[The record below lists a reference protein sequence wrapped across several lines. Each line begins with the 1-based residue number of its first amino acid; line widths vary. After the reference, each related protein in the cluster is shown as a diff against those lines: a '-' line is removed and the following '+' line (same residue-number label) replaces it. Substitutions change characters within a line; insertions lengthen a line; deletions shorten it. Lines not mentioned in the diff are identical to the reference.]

1 MKKSKDIY
9 PYRMKNIRQPG
20 KKRVDSVKGTKLED
34 YSVALAFLKLLTT
47 PFGFVTGMSMIF
59 VSAFKFFL
67 PQYLQVIH
75 LKHIPVKHVDHKYDE
90 FIPYKTEF
98 ITTYLQFVKYWIRP
112 MVMLTKRFGWWNGA
126 KLGSE
131 YMNYLSHAYRY
142 AWEIYS
148 QSFTTTYRPAE
159 KQNKTLRKTQN
170 ADPHFMCVPSL
181 HISVCALTISFYR
194 MLFQREKFSSEE
206 AEYWDRE
213 IYGLGK
219 EIAESVLY
227 LKQHSVNCIPS
238 ALYMISKK
246 FPELFPPEM
255 AVELVEDFLSEKD
268 DITEENKKL
277 IREHILFQYERFL
290 IEGIQ
295 FDNWKDPVL
304 RWLKDY
310 EFYIPS
316 YAKFSKIK

>member
-1 MKKSKDIY
+1 MKNSNQIY
-9 PYRMKNIRQPG
+9 PYKLKKIKQPSQKKIDRVKG
-20 KKRVDSVKGTKLED
+20 KKLEN
-34 YSVALAFLKLLTT
+34 YSVPVAFLRLLTT
-47 PFGFVTGMSMIF
+47 PFGFVTGMSMIL

-75 LKHIPVKHVDHKYDE
+75 LKHIPVKHVDHKFDE
-90 FIPYKTEF
+90 LIPYKTEF
-98 ITTYLQFVKYWIRP
+98 IQVYLQFVKYWIRP
-112 MVMLTKRFGWWNGA
+112 LVMLTERFGWWNGA

-131 YMNYLSHAYRY
+131 YMNYLYHSYCY
-142 AWEIYS
+142 AWEIYRKT
-148 QSFTTTYRPAE
+148 FTTTYRPHE
-159 KQNKTLRKTQN
+159 KENKVLRRTQN

-194 MLFQREKFSSEE
+194 MLFKRENFSSEE
-206 AEYWDRE
+206 AEYWNRQ
-213 IYGLGK
+213 IYDLGK

-255 AVELVEDFLSEKD
+255 AVELINDFLTEKD
-268 DITEENKKL
+268 DISEENKKL
-277 IREHILFQYERFL
+277 IREHIIFQYERFL
-290 IEGIQ
+290 LEGTQADKWEEPI
-295 FDNWKDPVL
+295 L

-310 EFYIPS
+310 EPYIPS